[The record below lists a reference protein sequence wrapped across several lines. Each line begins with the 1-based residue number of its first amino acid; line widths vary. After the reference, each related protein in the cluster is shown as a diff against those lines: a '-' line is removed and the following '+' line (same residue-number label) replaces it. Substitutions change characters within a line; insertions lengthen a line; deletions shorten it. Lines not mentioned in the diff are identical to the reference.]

1 VKRAII
7 IGNFDGV
14 HLGHQSIVKGA
25 LARAAAMKLELFV
38 LTFDPHPSVVLG
50 RASPQNLTLL
60 ARKRSLLEALG
71 VAQVH
76 VEPFTAAF
84 SALSPEDFVQT
95 LLVDVLRTG
104 LVLVGSDFRFG
115 KNRAGTTPMLRALGS
130 QHGFEVHALDLIEEG
145 GSIISSTRIRR
156 AIADSDVALAAH
168 LLGRSHS
175 LSGVVEHGAERGRTL
190 GFPTANLGTP
200 REALPGAGV
209 YAVQVDL
216 LAQGQEQPQL
226 LGAGVM
232 NLGLRP
238 TVSQNA
244 NALPTV
250 EVHLFESPGDI
261 YGQTLRVHLVA
272 KIREERKFESLDAL
286 KAQITEDAERAKQLT
301 RKTDA

>member
-14 HLGHQSIVKGA
+14 HLGHQSIVRGA
-25 LARAAAMKLELFV
+25 LARAAAMNMELFV

-50 RASPQNLTLL
+50 RASPQTLTLL
-60 ARKRSLLEALG
+60 PRKRALLEALG
-71 VAQVH
+71 VAHVH

-84 SALSPEDFVQT
+84 AALSPEAFVKS
-95 LLVDVLRTG
+95 LLVDVLHTG

-115 KNRAGTTPMLRALGS
+115 KSRAGTTPMLRAFGS
-130 QHGFEVHALDLIEEG
+130 EHGFEVHALELIEEG
-145 GSIISSTRIRR
+145 GSIVSSTRIRR

-168 LLGRSHS
+168 LLGRDHS

-216 LAQGQEQPQL
+216 LEHGHEQPRS
-226 LGAGVM
+226 LGPGVM

-238 TVSQNA
+238 TVNQNA
-244 NALPTV
+244 NAQSTV

-261 YGQTLRVHLVA
+261 YGQTLRVHLVS
-272 KIREERKFESLDAL
+272 KIREERKFDSLDAL
-286 KAQITEDAERAKQLT
+286 KTQIKQDAETAKQLT
-301 RKTDA
+301 RKSDA